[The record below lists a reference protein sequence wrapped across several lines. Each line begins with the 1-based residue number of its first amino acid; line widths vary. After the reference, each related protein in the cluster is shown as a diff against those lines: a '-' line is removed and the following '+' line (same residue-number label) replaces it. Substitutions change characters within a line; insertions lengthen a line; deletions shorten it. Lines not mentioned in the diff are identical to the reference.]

1 MRLSRRVSLY
11 VVVPGNG
18 AFPAGVVMNS
28 VCLTTERRETDMAE
42 EREDQKDEARG
53 EVQTT
58 RRGLLQGAGLAA
70 AMAMLGGVS
79 TPAFAADAAPFPSH
93 KKWKIVF
100 VNHVTTNPFFV
111 PTQYGIEDACGL
123 LGMDYQWTGS
133 ANADVGEMVNAM
145 NAAIAAK
152 ADAIAVPIVDPKAFD
167 GPIQKAL
174 DAGIPVFAYNADA
187 PRGSTNPRLAYIG
200 QDLYLSGYQMGERIA
215 SLVDS
220 GTVALFIATPGQLN
234 IQPRLD
240 GAADAIKKSGKKI
253 DVQTIATG
261 ATVNEE
267 LSKIK
272 SFYLGHQDVKG
283 MFAVD
288 AGSTQGVAEVM
299 KESNLPAKGVHGGGF
314 DLLPRTVQ
322 LIHDGFLDFTI
333 DQQPY
338 VQGFY
343 TVVEAFTFLASG
355 GLVGPAN
362 VNSGLKFVT
371 KGTVDPYLNTET
383 RYEGKSTKSQ
393 IVPHT
398 GGIKS

>member
-1 MRLSRRVSLY
+1 
-11 VVVPGNG
+11 
-18 AFPAGVVMNS
+18 
-28 VCLTTERRETDMAE
+28 MAQ
-42 EREDQKDEARG
+42 DKDVKDE
-53 EVQTT
+53 VQGT
-58 RRGLLQGAGLAA
+58 RRGLLQGSALTAALAL
-70 AMAMLGGVS
+70 LGGVGGAI
-79 TPAFAADAAPFPSH
+79 TPAQAADASPFPAH
-93 KKWKIVF
+93 KRWKIVF

-111 PTQYGIEDACGL
+111 PTQYGIQDATAL
-123 LGMDYQWTGS
+123 LGMDFQWTGS

-145 NAAIAAK
+145 NAAIAGK

-167 GPIQKAL
+167 KPIQAAL

-187 PRGSTNPRLAYIG
+187 PSGSSNPRLAYIG
-200 QDLYLSGYQMGERIA
+200 QDLYLSGYQMGERIV
-215 SLVDS
+215 SLIDS
-220 GTVALFIATPGQLN
+220 GLVALFIATPGQLN

-240 GAADAIKKSGKKI
+240 GAAAAIKKSGKKI

-272 SFYLGHQDVKG
+272 SFYLGHQDLKG

-314 DLLPRTVQ
+314 DLLPRTVE

-338 VQGFY
+338 IQGFY

-362 VNSGLKFVT
+362 INTGLKFVT
-371 KGTVDPYLNTET
+371 KSSVDPYLTTST

-393 IVPHT
+393 IVPRT
-398 GGIKS
+398 GAIKG